1 MKQDISKLSK
11 EQIEAFIMGVQETTE
26 RGDTIDT
33 RKELQW
39 IVTEIPSGWSI
50 KSQWIKAVT
59 LAPNVSDPQLQRD
72 NVYHYDD
79 NFIIILNAE
88 SPRKLCSEIC
98 DAIDYINS
106 NEFNED

>member
-1 MKQDISKLSK
+1 MKNDISKLSK

-33 RKELQW
+33 RKELKW
-39 IVTEIPSGWSI
+39 IVTEIPCAWSI
-50 KSQWIKAVT
+50 KAQWIKAVT
-59 LAPNVSDPQLQRD
+59 LAPIVSDPQLQ
-72 NVYHYDD
+72 DD
-79 NFIIILNAE
+79 NTYHFDDYYFSVLT
-88 SPRKLCSEIC
+88 SQSKQKLCKEIC

>member
-1 MKQDISKLSK
+1 METTIAKLTK
-11 EQIEAFIMGVQETTE
+11 EQIHAFIMGVQECTE

-39 IVTEIPSGWSI
+39 TVTEIPSGWSI
-50 KSQWIKAVT
+50 KAQWIKAVT

-72 NVYHYDD
+72 NTYHYDD
-79 NFIIILNAE
+79 YFFQILNGQ
-88 SPRKLCSEIC
+88 SKRKLCAEIC
-98 DAIDYINS
+98 DAIGYINS

>member
-1 MKQDISKLSK
+1 METIEKFTK
-11 EQIEAFIMGVQETTE
+11 EQILSFIDGVSECVQ

-88 SPRKLCSEIC
+88 SKRKLCSEIV